1 MKFYPISFMCCI
13 LSKSGEYITDYYQ
26 IYINDVA
33 HGSIMR
39 AYRVSPGLANPISWF
54 SPLPVLSSP
63 HSNAFIILS
72 SLALQSI
79 PWRLQETPTI
89 FSKRDTCSKNQK
101 LHLLVP
107 FRTQLIHS
115 KITRILT
122 SLPLAMNLLSLL
134 D

>member
-1 MKFYPISFMCCI
+1 MNFYPIRLMCCI
-13 LSKSGEYITDYYQ
+13 LSKGDEYITDYW
-26 IYINDVA
+26 IHRNDVA